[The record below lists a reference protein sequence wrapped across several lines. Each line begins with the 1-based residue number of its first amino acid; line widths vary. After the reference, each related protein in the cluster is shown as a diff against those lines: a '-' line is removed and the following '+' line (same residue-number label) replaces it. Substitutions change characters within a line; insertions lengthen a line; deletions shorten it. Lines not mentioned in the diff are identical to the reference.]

1 MTTFTRNTTAVSR
14 QDAKTPRKSE
24 SRKAFASPFLRVF
37 APLREARVFAF
48 AVAMTLPLAAQ
59 AHKGWLAPSKT
70 VLDVDQW
77 ITVDAGVS
85 TEPFVRDH
93 NPLRLDALT
102 ITAPDGSTVAPEN
115 AATGKLRSTFDLQ
128 LTQAGTYRIA
138 VLNEGLMASWDEDG
152 KPKRWRGPPAS
163 FASEVPA
170 KAKGLKVSETRGRVE
185 TFATAGTP
193 NDGALKPTGKGLELV
208 PVSGIADLFVGED
221 ATFRFLLD
229 GKPAAHL
236 DVDLIRDGT
245 RYRNAIGEQHLKT
258 DAEGL
263 IKLSWTAPGLHWI
276 SASVSDNK
284 ASLPQATERR
294 ASYTATVEVL
304 SP

>member
-1 MTTFTRNTTAVSR
+1 MSPRLILLATA
-14 QDAKTPRKSE
+14 
-24 SRKAFASPFLRVF
+24 L
-37 APLREARVFAF
+37 
-48 AVAMTLPLAAQ
+48 LPIAAQ

-70 VLDVDQW
+70 VLSVDQW

-93 NPLRLDALT
+93 NAMRLDNLL
-102 ITAPDGSTVAPEN
+102 ITAPDGSIVAAEN
-115 AATGKLRSTFDLQ
+115 PSSGKLRSTFDLQ
-128 LTQAGTYRIA
+128 LKQAGTYRIA
-138 VLNEGLMASWDEDG
+138 MINSGLSASWDEDG
-152 KPKRWRGPPAS
+152 KPKRWRGTADK
-163 FASEVPA
+163 FAAEVPA
-170 KAKGLKVSETRGRVE
+170 KAKDLKVSESQGRLE
-185 TFATAGTP
+185 TFATAGKP

-229 GKPAAHL
+229 GKPAANL
-236 DVDLIRDGT
+236 DVEVIRDGT
-245 RYRNAIGEQHLKT
+245 RYRNAIGEQTFKT

-263 IKLSWTAPGLHWI
+263 VKLSWTAPGLHWI
-276 SASVSDNK
+276 SASVSDSK
-284 ASLPQATERR
+284 TSVAQAKERR

>member
-1 MTTFTRNTTAVSR
+1 MNRLPKLLLIAAVSV
-14 QDAKTPRKSE
+14 P
-24 SRKAFASPFLRVF
+24 
-37 APLREARVFAF
+37 
-48 AVAMTLPLAAQ
+48 VAAN

-93 NPLRLDALT
+93 NAMSLDNLV
-102 ITAPDGSTVAPEN
+102 IVAPDGSTVAPEN
-115 AATGKLRSTFDLQ
+115 ASTGKLRSTFDLQ
-128 LTQAGTYRIA
+128 LKQAGTYRVA
-138 VLNEGLMASWDEDG
+138 VVNEGLMASWEEDG
-152 KPKRWRGPPAS
+152 KPKRWRGNAAT

-170 KAKGLKVSETRGRVE
+170 KAKGLKVSESQGRLE
-185 TFATAGTP
+185 TFATAGKP
-193 NDGALKPTGKGLELV
+193 NDGALKPTGKGLELQ
-208 PVSGIADLFVGED
+208 PVSGIADLFAGED

-229 GKPAAHL
+229 GKPAANL
-236 DVDLIRDGT
+236 DVEVIRDGT

-263 IKLSWTAPGLHWI
+263 VKLSWAAPGLHWI
-276 SASVSDNK
+276 SASVQDGKTSV
-284 ASLPQATERR
+284 PQAKERR